1 MEQKSEIIKLYE
13 KGKLGDF
20 PLGTL
25 RVRAALMLMRDY
37 RFSLF
42 SSKLTRTYD
51 GVRGGKGNGAAY
63 FADSRQDAADRYL
76 GAVNAVGKY
85 KVYLLHFL
93 RDDKNV
99 RTFVLENPVLN
110 NNAKTTYNM
119 VYAALC
125 AMLDLLMA
133 YYDGLQQVKAG

>member
-51 GVRGGKGNGAAY
+51 DVRGGKGNGAAY
-63 FADSRQDAADRYL
+63 LADSRQDAADRYL

-125 AMLDLLMA
+125 VMLDLLMA